1 MGRRLSQSQLAF
13 VKFQAH
19 LVKGFRKVSFTLKTN
34 VYYIYHFL
42 RPTYIYLYLLGMG
55 IHELNWK
62 PSDKR
67 EIGII
72 SLSISDS
79 DK

>member
-1 MGRRLSQSQLAF
+1 MTAPALSQLAF

-19 LVKGFRKVSFTLKTN
+19 LVKGFRRVSFTLKTN
-34 VYYIYHFL
+34 VYISLFE
-42 RPTYIYLYLLGMG
+42 TDVYIYLYLLGMG

-72 SLSISDS
+72 SISISDS